1 MTDRD
6 RTQDTSAERRAPDR
20 EQEAPSTPAK
30 PVPAWRRR
38 LYRVPLLG
46 AVAYLIWPPRTK
58 SPSVPRR
65 LVSWTSALAILLG
78 LGMVGYPWLGT
89 SYPTPYRVPVETLIA
104 WSNFFSDREANNL
117 QDQLAKDF
125 AQMEDINAAGD
136 GDPITQLT
144 IPKIGVD
151 TIVVEGTSPSALKAG
166 AGHYPN
172 TPLPGNK
179 GNVAIAGHRTTY
191 GRPFH
196 KIDRL
201 QPGDRVI
208 LTTPVGRFTYEVVR
222 PPWTTDPYDWSVI
235 DQGSEP
241 ILTLTS
247 CHPLG
252 SARER
257 LIVRAHLVDTEPAP
271 ASAEAA

>member
-1 MTDRD
+1 MSDPERNPQTPTRR
-6 RTQDTSAERRAPDR
+6 RTSGDGKA
-20 EQEAPSTPAK
+20 PAK

-46 AVAYLIWPPRTK
+46 AIVYLIWPPRTA

-65 LVSWTSALAILLG
+65 LVSWTSAVAVVLG
-78 LGMVGYPWLGT
+78 IGMVGYPWIGS
-89 SYPTPYRVPVETLIA
+89 SYPGFYRAPVESLIA
-104 WSNFFSDREANNL
+104 WSNFFSDREANQL
-117 QDQLAKDF
+117 QDQLARDF
-125 AQMEDINAAGD
+125 AGVEDIRAAGD
-136 GDPITQLT
+136 GDPITQLA
-144 IPKIGVD
+144 IPKLGVD

-196 KIDRL
+196 KIDQLR
-201 QPGDRVI
+201 PGDHVI

-222 PPWTTDPYDWSVI
+222 DPWVTSPYDWSVI
-235 DQGSEP
+235 DPSDEP
-241 ILTLTS
+241 LLTLTS
-247 CHPLG
+247 CNPIG

-257 LIVRAHLVDTEPAP
+257 LIVRAKLVKTEPP
-271 ASAEAA
+271 SGSAREAA